1 MRAVGIP
8 DAGGLNMTD
17 RPVIGASAA
26 LPRRGLNR
34 EQAAFYVGISPT
46 KFDELVKDGRMPK
59 PKRIDNRRIWDVRAL
74 DAAFDGLQDDPE
86 RTRNAWSD
94 F

>member
-1 MRAVGIP
+1 
-8 DAGGLNMTD
+8 MTH
-17 RPVIGASAA
+17 RPVIAASAA

-34 EQAAFYVGISPT
+34 AQAALYVGISAS
-46 KFDELVKDGRMPK
+46 KFDELVKDGRMPR

-74 DAAFDGLQDDPE
+74 DAAFDGLQDDAE
-86 RTRNAWSD
+86 AKSDAWDD